1 LYEALQNSKDIIEN
15 SISYLI
21 TNKAENIFSVD
32 DVHLAGNNKDKKE
45 NRINLINEKDEK
57 KILLYNSNL
66 NERHE
71 IVSFQINTPHIEIID
86 SNGLFVENVQI
97 SLLWPNMEGVKEF
110 DSTSEKIDFSNDL
123 NFSTDFDSNY
133 FELLFHVKLTPLSL
147 TTYTIRR
154 KLKSELFLNSFNNV
168 TFYYEN
174 LKQESVEKAKAKI
187 NDK

>member
-1 LYEALQNSKDIIEN
+1 
-15 SISYLI
+15 
-21 TNKAENIFSVD
+21 
-32 DVHLAGNNKDKKE
+32 
-45 NRINLINEKDEK
+45 
-57 KILLYNSNL
+57 
-66 NERHE
+66 
-71 IVSFQINTPHIEIID
+71 
-86 SNGLFVENVQI
+86 
-97 SLLWPNMEGVKEF
+97 MEGVKEF